1 MPNSNR
7 HCCNVQVELIAEV
20 EITLAFAGMLATT
33 VCGML
38 NTRGGTIYLGTG
50 TEPIVPIS
58 YGSVGTGTNS
68 FTYVPYSLPQCCGAQ
83 IIYFQLHFFPLFWLR
98 LQLQPYIATYKCTIT
113 VVPCDNMSQWRL
125 KLVFLH
131 PSILHFDGS
140 K

>member
-50 TEPIVPIS
+50 NEPIVPIS

-68 FTYVPYSLPQCCGAQ
+68 FTYVYCIVSRSVAEPKLFISSST
-83 IIYFQLHFFPLFWLR
+83 FFPYFG
-98 LQLQPYIATYKCTIT
+98 
-113 VVPCDNMSQWRL
+113 SGSSSS
-125 KLVFLH
+125 H
-131 PSILHFDGS
+131 ILPLINVL
-140 K
+140 